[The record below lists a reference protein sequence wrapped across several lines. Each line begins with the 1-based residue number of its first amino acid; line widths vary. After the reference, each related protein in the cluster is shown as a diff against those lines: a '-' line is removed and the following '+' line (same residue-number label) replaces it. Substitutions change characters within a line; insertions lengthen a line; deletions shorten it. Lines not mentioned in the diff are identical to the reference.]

1 MAPFS
6 LMTAGVSLLAKSFN
20 VFSCTSILARSSRVL
35 PATYFSSVK
44 SLSTSTSNDGRPK
57 APLNSYMRFV
67 IQQKPSVVRQNPALK
82 ITDVAKT
89 IAQQWKTLSP
99 EQKRPFEVA
108 ALRDREQFKKDLQLY
123 QARLTPAQIEQQAEE
138 RRQRL
143 AKRKSIR
150 KKRELTSLGKPKRP
164 RSAFN
169 IFMSEQ
175 FDKARGNDVLA
186 KMASLNAD
194 WKKLSASQKQVYIQ
208 LAEDDSVRYKNEMRS
223 WENHMVEIGRADL
236 LREKTISARKRAA
249 KKVTAVKKS
258 NASRIRVIT
267 KSTAA
272 KKGKAKSKSAAS
284 KKATASAKPKTQTA
298 PAKSTPPGWNVWG
311 TK

>member
-1 MAPFS
+1 
-6 LMTAGVSLLAKSFN
+6 
-20 VFSCTSILARSSRVL
+20 
-35 PATYFSSVK
+35 
-44 SLSTSTSNDGRPK
+44 
-57 APLNSYMRFV
+57 
-67 IQQKPSVVRQNPALK
+67 VVRQNPALK